1 MEQLKTK
8 SKRVKDLSQ
17 FFSTPVLE
25 PKKLT
30 KKELKDSRNNEKLRA
45 FKADECRKQLL
56 AIQLG
61 DTDIQM
67 ERELYP
73 NSIRFGNRT

>member
-56 AIQLG
+56 AI
-61 DTDIQM
+61 
-67 ERELYP
+67 
-73 NSIRFGNRT
+73 